1 MAEQTI
7 AEIAEDMHRI
17 SLEMGQTLLDYFKD
31 VYGDDVV
38 ERAAARA
45 AEQSNG

>member
-17 SLEMGQTLLDYFKD
+17 SLEMRQSLVEHFKN